1 VEARLDLLARP
12 VAVRFGKHLV
22 AAGKVLEDSTLP
34 AVTREPVKLRAGRI
48 NGCDFCTD
56 MRTKD
61 ALHAGES
68 ATRLHLV
75 AARRE
80 ATVFTKAERV
90 IVRQPAGDHRPG
102 RFA

>member
-1 VEARLDLLARP
+1 
-12 VAVRFGKHLV
+12 
-22 AAGKVLEDSTLP
+22 
-34 AVTREPVKLRAGRI
+34 
-48 NGCDFCTD
+48 

-80 ATVFTKAERV
+80 ATVFTKAESV